1 MRVRGGSC
9 GQELD
14 ISCASQCKWRSKRV
28 RGFEFHSDDGQ
39 SSRDNEVVTL
49 GRTPDSSADNM
60 CYFTINTVSY
70 DHDGDWECVLYAE
83 CEAGA
88 GDTGREEDGFSRV
101 RGRNTEAELLARR
114 RRQTMNRRC
123 PVSIHS
129 IYIVSTVS
137 KIST

>member
-1 MRVRGGSC
+1 MRLRAGSW

-28 RGFEFHSDDGQ
+28 RGFEFHSDGGQ

-60 CYFTINTVSY
+60 CYFTINTVTY

-88 GDTGREEDGFSRV
+88 GDSGLEEDGFSRV

-123 PVSIHS
+123 PVYIYS
-129 IYIVSTVS
+129 IYCI
-137 KIST
+137 

>member
-1 MRVRGGSC
+1 M
-9 GQELD
+9 
-14 ISCASQCKWRSKRV
+14 
-28 RGFEFHSDDGQ
+28 RGFEFHSDGGQ

-88 GDTGREEDGFSRV
+88 GDTGPEEDGFSRV

-137 KIST
+137 RIST

>member
-1 MRVRGGSC
+1 M
-9 GQELD
+9 
-14 ISCASQCKWRSKRV
+14 
-28 RGFEFHSDDGQ
+28 RGFEFHSDGGQ

-88 GDTGREEDGFSRV
+88 GGLEEDGFSRV

-123 PVSIHS
+123 PVSSIYS

-137 KIST
+137 TIAT

>member
-1 MRVRGGSC
+1 MRLRGGSW

-28 RGFEFHSDDGQ
+28 RGFQFHSDGGQ

-60 CYFTINTVSY
+60 CYFTINTVTY

-88 GDTGREEDGFSRV
+88 GAGDSGLEEDGFSRV
-101 RGRNTEAELLARR
+101 RGRNTEAELLTRR

-123 PVSIHS
+123 PVSIYS
-129 IYIVSTVS
+129 IYSIYS
-137 KIST
+137 I